1 MNDMPK
7 VMGLFAGCGGL
18 DLGFKQAGFEI
29 AYANDKEKSVKQT
42 YEFNLQHEIHIEDI
56 CKVNKTKLP
65 QVDVVLAGAPCQP
78 FSSAGKRES
87 VNTPDGNLFLQV
99 LDTLN
104 SQKKLP
110 RVVVFEN
117 VRGFLSSKDEN
128 GLPIVE
134 RFSLE
139 MDKIGYQTKF
149 QLLNA
154 ADYGVPSNRYR
165 VFIVCF
171 LRTLNKD
178 FIFPTVELME
188 PPITVGDVLNKKLP
202 EDEEIEIWKLP
213 PSSEKMV
220 PFIKEG
226 GSWKDVPY
234 EYLSDR
240 HKRIHAEMKKYR
252 SPNFYRRFSRKEVM
266 GTITATS
273 SPENSG
279 ILHPLED
286 RRYSVREIARFQSFP
301 DDFKFIGNST
311 QSKYKMI
318 GNAVPPK
325 LAYEIAKAIKSQL
338 F

>member
-1 MNDMPK
+1 MNDIPK

-18 DLGFKQAGFEI
+18 DLGFKNAGFEI
-29 AYANDKEKSVKQT
+29 AYANDKEKSVKRT
-42 YEFNLQHEIHIEDI
+42 YEFNLQHEIHIEDF
-56 CKVNKTKLP
+56 CKVDKKKLP
-65 QVDVVLAGAPCQP
+65 QVDVVLAGVPCQP

-87 VNTPDGNLFLQV
+87 VKNPDGNLFLQV
-99 LDTLN
+99 LDALKW
-104 SQKKLP
+104 QERLP
-110 RVVVFEN
+110 KVVVFEN
-117 VRGFLSSKDEN
+117 VRGFLSSKDEY

-139 MDKIGYQTKF
+139 MEKIGYKTKY

-154 ADYGVPSNRYR
+154 ADYAVPSNRYR
-165 VFIVCF
+165 VFVVCF
-171 LRTLNKD
+171 LSSLERD
-178 FIFPTVELME
+178 FNFPVGKLME
-188 PPITVGDVLNKKLP
+188 RPITVGDVLKKKLP
-202 EDEEIEIWKLP
+202 QDEEIEIWKLP

-240 HKRIHAEMKKYR
+240 HKRIHAEMKKYK

-301 DDFKFIGNST
+301 DNFKFIGDST

-325 LAYEIAKAIKSQL
+325 LAYEIATAIKSQL

>member
-1 MNDMPK
+1 MNDIPK

-18 DLGFKQAGFEI
+18 DLGFKNAGFEI
-29 AYANDKEKSVKQT
+29 AYANDKEKSVKLT
-42 YEFNLQHEIHIEDI
+42 YEFNLQHEIHIEDF
-56 CKVNKTKLP
+56 CKVDKTKLL
-65 QVDVVLAGAPCQP
+65 QVDVVIAGVPCQP

-87 VNTPDGNLFLQV
+87 IKNPDGNLFHQV
-99 LDTLN
+99 LDTLK
-104 SQKKLP
+104 SQKRLP
-110 RVVVFEN
+110 KVVVFEN

-128 GLPIVE
+128 KLPIVE

-139 MDKIGYQTKF
+139 MKKIGYKTKY

-171 LRTLNKD
+171 LESLKKD
-178 FIFPTVELME
+178 FNFPAGKIME
-188 PPITVGDVLNKKLP
+188 RPITVGDILNKKLP
-202 EDEEIEIWKLP
+202 KDEEIEIWKLP
-213 PSSEKMV
+213 PSSKQMV

-234 EYLSDR
+234 KYLSDR

-252 SPNFYRRFSRKEVM
+252 SPNFYRKFSRKEVM

-301 DDFKFIGNST
+301 DNFKFIGTSI

-325 LAYEIAKAIKSQL
+325 LAFEIATAIKSQL
-338 F
+338 